1 MPVDCIKTFYQ
12 EHKSNKKNLSFWK
25 ISKYGLKKYGI
36 NGLYNGWNARFVQY
50 TINSMF
56 TLVLF

>member
-25 ISKYGLKKYGI
+25 ISKYGLSLSL
-36 NGLYNGWNARFVQY
+36 GLLVESTKPQGMAIIFV
-50 TINSMF
+50 
-56 TLVLF
+56 VL